1 MENGGNAAKTRYNE
15 ALKSLCA
22 WVCAKSLQS
31 CPALSDPMDC
41 SLPGSSVH
49 VILQGRIL
57 EWDFGAYHLS
67 KNVLGPA
74 RVLSGGKHAPCLSLP
89 ALEQDNTGRTLLK
102 KRHRGTVTAHSRDTS
117 SSFFIYWTQYRV
129 QTGRETFNTETYPW
143 RQQETFAPL
152 AWMMHGTFLVLL
164 YFLSLLGLNY
174 SMTIYPLIF
183 SSLELDDISEMV
195 WLLQFG
201 R

>member
-1 MENGGNAAKTRYNE
+1 MSGRSIPAILGKGCRFLVEVG
-15 ALKSLCA
+15 SLPSRIYLVPIGLCC
-22 WVCAKSLQS
+22 VLQLCGKSLQS
-31 CPALSDPMDC
+31 CLTLSDPMDC

-152 AWMMHGTFLVLL
+152 A
-164 YFLSLLGLNY
+164 
-174 SMTIYPLIF
+174 
-183 SSLELDDISEMV
+183 
-195 WLLQFG
+195 
-201 R
+201 